1 MGGGCNGEDSRTVV
15 GAPDETVRDHVLLTV
30 LGTAPHAARY
40 RLGDREVEQ
49 PLAPLALY
57 DLLAQPDRPGRV
69 AALCTP
75 EAQRDS
81 WPALETALDGRCRTE
96 LVRVCGGETPEEI
109 NAFMARVADAVGDK
123 ADITVDITHGP
134 RHFSFLTYLVVLYV
148 SALRGVRVRGA
159 WYGLLRENGSSP
171 FLDLR
176 GLLELPRWL
185 HALRA
190 LNDTGSARP
199 LAHILRSDSRNPS
212 AKKMAK
218 DLAQL
223 SDAYLS
229 GIPLELGWQADLV
242 RKQHIKP
249 LRKLISN
256 DYRLPLGDELAGQI
270 DDFLRTLALPVAG
283 NGWKSKVLLDERELK
298 RQVRHIDDLLDRGHV
313 ATALGLMSEWTVS
326 WVVWVRGQT
335 REWLDYRGKRRGAAN
350 LLNAIEA
357 VGEDKALREHLD
369 EEQQRLGT
377 YWGQL
382 RGLRNGYAHHG
393 MRPQVLVGNQAVRKN
408 LDHVRRYWSRF
419 LRACPAMRLSL
430 GAHPDQHILVS
441 PIGMRPGVLFS
452 ALQAYR
458 SDGDG
463 HEPDLCL
470 VICSHET
477 AGPIAEA
484 TDRAG
489 YRGTVE
495 RLWLND
501 PYGDRS
507 EIERLAKAARRHFV
521 GAGEVV
527 VNVTGGTTLM
537 GLVAE
542 AVAGTARGLACPV
555 RRFGLID
562 RRTAAE
568 QEKDPW
574 RAGEPFWLDERED
587 DDADGD

>member
-1 MGGGCNGEDSRTVV
+1 MGGDCNGEDSRTVV

-30 LGTAPHAARY
+30 LGTAPRAARY
-40 RLGDREVEQ
+40 RLESHDVER

-57 DLLAQPDRPGRV
+57 DLLAQPDRPDRV
-69 AALCTP
+69 VALCTP

-81 WPALETALDGRCRTE
+81 WPALKTALAGRCRTE

-109 NAFMARVADAVGDK
+109 NAFMAQAAEAVGDK
-123 ADITVDITHGP
+123 ADITVDVTHGF
-134 RHFSFLTYLVVLYV
+134 RHFSFLTYLVVLYA

-159 WYGLLRENGSSP
+159 WYGLMRENGPSP

-185 HALRA
+185 HALQA

-199 LAHILRSDSRNPS
+199 LADILCSDSRKPS
-212 AKKMAK
+212 AKNMAH
-218 DLAQL
+218 DLARL

-229 GIPLELGWQADLV
+229 GIPLELGRQASLV

-249 LRKLISN
+249 LRRLISN
-256 DYRLPLGDELAGQI
+256 DYHLPLGDELAGRI
-270 DDFLRTLALPVAG
+270 DDFLQPLALPVAG
-283 NGWKSKVLLDERELK
+283 DGWKSQVLLDERELK
-298 RQVRHIDDLLDRGHV
+298 RQARHIDDLLDHGHV

-326 WVVWVRGQT
+326 WVLWARGPKG
-335 REWLDYRGKRRGAAN
+335 EWLDYRGRRRGAAK
-350 LLNAIEA
+350 LLDAIEA
-357 VGEDKALREHLD
+357 VGRDGAFREHLD
-369 EEQQRLGT
+369 EEQRRLGT
-377 YWGQL
+377 YWGRL
-382 RGLRNGYAHHG
+382 RELRNGYAHHG
-393 MRPQVLVGNQAVRKN
+393 MRPQVLVGGPAVLKN
-408 LDHVRRYWSRF
+408 LGHVRQYWKET
-419 LRACPAMRLSL
+419 LRACPAMRLSV
-430 GAHPDQHILVS
+430 GAQPGRRILVS

-463 HEPDLCL
+463 REPGLCL

-484 TDRAG
+484 ADRAG
-489 YRGTVE
+489 YWGAVK
-495 RLWLND
+495 RLCLND

-507 EIERLAKAARRHFV
+507 EIERLTMAARRHFV
-521 GAGEVV
+521 GAGDVV

-542 AVAGTARGLACPV
+542 AVAGTARGLACRV

-568 QEKDPW
+568 QEWDPW
-574 RAGEPFWLDERED
+574 RAGEPFWLDERKH